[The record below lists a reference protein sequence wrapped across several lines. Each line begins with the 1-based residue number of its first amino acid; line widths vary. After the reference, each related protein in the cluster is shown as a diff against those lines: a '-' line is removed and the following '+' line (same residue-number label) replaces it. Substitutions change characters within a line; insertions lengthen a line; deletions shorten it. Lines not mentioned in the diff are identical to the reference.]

1 MISTGNEDLLALK
14 SRCSELDPL
23 ACPGHVGLRLSE
35 RTREW
40 YASRNISPTEKRSGT
55 VQVRP
60 AITSV
65 GGDAR
70 LGIPG
75 PPVLAVGLK

>member
-1 MISTGNEDLLALK
+1 
-14 SRCSELDPL
+14 
-23 ACPGHVGLRLSE
+23 VGLRLSE